1 MKRPCGARAIA
12 ALGLALVLAG
22 CDDGEQAAAP
32 SAPRAVRAMVVSVG
46 DAAERRTL
54 PGVLTAAETMRLAF
68 PVGGRLIEA
77 PLREGDPVVER
88 QVVARL
94 DPADVQRE
102 IDASRARLVAARAQ
116 LDATDADF
124 QRQRT
129 LFDRGIVARAAFD
142 RASGEVASA
151 LAALRVAETELA
163 AAEDRLTRIAL
174 AAPSDGVVT
183 RLLANRFEELSAG
196 QPVYEIAVTSAL
208 QAEVL
213 APEALLASLGPGAA
227 AEVRLPAFPGETFR
241 AVVTEIAAE
250 AESGAAFR
258 VKARLENPPEGAKTG
273 FSAAVS
279 FALPRRAGAVDV
291 PLSAL
296 LFEDASSPPTA
307 GSRARVWVVDEAQ
320 SVVRRREVAIE
331 GVVGAD
337 VLVTDGLSPGERVVT
352 AGVALLTEG
361 EAVRLWSL
369 PE

>member
-1 MKRPCGARAIA
+1 MIPLLLAA
-12 ALGLALVLAG
+12 ALAALALTG
-22 CDDGEQAAAP
+22 CDDAEDAAAP
-32 SAPRAVRAMVVSVG
+32 PPPRAVRAMVVSVG
-46 DAAERRTL
+46 DAAQRRTL
-54 PGVLTAAETMRLAF
+54 PGVLTAAETMQLAF

-77 PLREGDPVVER
+77 PLREGDPVTEG

-102 IDASRARLVAARAQ
+102 IDAARARLAAARAQ
-116 LDATDADF
+116 LDTTDAEF

-142 RASGEVASA
+142 RASGEVAAA

-163 AAEDRLTRIAL
+163 AAEDRLARIAL
-174 AAPSDGVVT
+174 TAPSDGVVT
-183 RLLANRFEELSAG
+183 RLLANRFEELAAG
-196 QPVYEIAVTSAL
+196 QPVYEVAVTAAL

-213 APEALLASLGPGAA
+213 APESLLTSLAPGAE
-227 AEVRLPAFPGETFR
+227 AEVRLPAFPGQSFA

-250 AESGAAFR
+250 AEAGAAFR

-273 FSAAVS
+273 FSAAVI
-279 FALPRRAGAVDV
+279 FTTPRREGAVDV

-296 LFEDASSPPTA
+296 LFEDASSAPTA
-307 GSRARVWVVDEAQ
+307 GSRAQVWVLDEAA
-320 SVVRRREVAIE
+320 SRVRRREVAIE

-337 VLVTDGLSPGERVVT
+337 VLVSDGLSPGERVVT

-361 EAVRLWSL
+361 ETVRLWSL

>member
-1 MKRPCGARAIA
+1 MIRPLSAA
-12 ALGLALVLAG
+12 ALAALALSA
-22 CDDGEQAAAP
+22 CDGAEEAAAP
-32 SAPRAVRAMVVSVG
+32 APPRAVRAMVVSVG

-54 PGVLTAAETMRLAF
+54 PGVLTAAETMHLAF
-68 PVGGRLIEA
+68 PLGGRLIEA
-77 PLREGDPVVER
+77 PLREGDPVAEG

-94 DPADVQRE
+94 DPADAQRE
-102 IDASRARLVAARAQ
+102 IDAARARLAAARAQ
-116 LDATDADF
+116 MDTTDAEF
-124 QRQRT
+124 RRQRT

-142 RASGEVASA
+142 RASGEVAAA
-151 LAALRVAETELA
+151 LAALRVAETGLA
-163 AAEDRLTRIAL
+163 AAEDRLARITL
-174 AAPSDGVVT
+174 IAPGDGVVT
-183 RLLANRFEELSAG
+183 RLLANRFEELAAG
-196 QPVYEIAVTSAL
+196 QPVYEIAVTAAL

-213 APEALLASLGPGAA
+213 APEALLASLAPGDE

-250 AESGAAFR
+250 AEAGAAFR
-258 VKARLENPPEGAKTG
+258 VKARLENPPAGAKTG
-273 FSAAVS
+273 FSAAVG
-279 FALPRRAGAVDV
+279 FALPRRAGAVDL

-307 GSRARVWVVDEAQ
+307 GARARVWVVDEAA
-320 SVVRRREVAIE
+320 SVVRRRDVAIE

-337 VLVTDGLSPGERVVT
+337 VLVSEGLAPGERVVT